1 MSRPFTPR
9 PYQTLIRDHIL
20 DVPRC
25 AIWAGM
31 GMGKSCA
38 TLLACDALTLVEDS
52 PILVLAPKRV
62 AQSTWPDEV
71 SKWDSLQHLEVI
83 PILGTLDERRA
94 ALRKPA
100 QIHTMNYENLEWL
113 VAYHGDKWPYKT
125 VVADE
130 STKLKSFRLRQGGS
144 RARALGTVAHSKVK
158 RFIELSG
165 TPAPN
170 GLSDLWGQVWMLDK
184 GERLGRTF
192 SAFTN
197 RWFRTAPNG
206 FGMVAMPH
214 AQAEIQ
220 DKLRDICLTVD
231 AKDYFD
237 LKDPI
242 VTDVFVELPM
252 KARKHYAEMEKAMFT
267 QFGDHGV
274 EAFGAAARTQKCL
287 QIANGAAYLHGSN
300 EEWADLHDEKLQALE
315 SIISESGGMPI
326 LVSYSF
332 KSDLARLK
340 KAFPQGCELDA
351 NPATIKKWNAG
362 KIPLLFAHPASAGHG
377 ISLQDGSNIIVFFAV
392 DWNLENHLQIIERIG
407 PTRQMQSGYDRN
419 VFIYRILARDTVDEM
434 VLERLSTKREV
445 QDILLDAMKKRKHL
459 S

>member
-1 MSRPFTPR
+1 MSKIFTPR

-38 TLLACDALTLVEDS
+38 TLLACDALTLVEDN

-71 SKWDSLQHLEVI
+71 SKWDALQHLTVT
-83 PILGTLDERRA
+83 PILGTAEERKA

-100 QIHTMNYENLEWL
+100 HIHTINYENLEW
-113 VAYHGDKWPYKT
+113 VVDHWGDKWPYRT

-144 RARALGTVAHSKVK
+144 RARALGTVAHTKVK
-158 RFIELSG
+158 RFIELTG
-165 TPAPN
+165 TPSPN

-197 RWFRTAPNG
+197 RWFKTAPNG
-206 FGMVAMPH
+206 FGIVALPH

-220 DKLRDICLTVD
+220 DKLRDLCLTVD

-237 LKDPI
+237 LKEPI
-242 VTDVFVELPM
+242 VTDIFVELPA
-252 KARKHYAEMEKAMFT
+252 KARKHYAEMEKVMFT
-267 QFGDHGV
+267 QFGDDGV

-340 KAFPQGCELDA
+340 KAFPQGCELDSH
-351 NPATIKKWNAG
+351 PSTIKKWNAG

-445 QDILLDAMKKRKHL
+445 QDILLDAMKKRGRK
-459 S
+459 

>member
-1 MSRPFTPR
+1 MSKIFTPR

-38 TLLACDALTLVEDS
+38 TLLACDALTLVEDN

-71 SKWDSLQHLEVI
+71 SKWDALQHLTVT
-83 PILGTLDERRA
+83 PILGTAEERKA

-100 QIHTMNYENLEWL
+100 HIHTINYENLEW
-113 VAYHGDKWPYKT
+113 VVDHWGDKWPYKT

-144 RARALGTVAHSKVK
+144 RARALGTVAHTKVK
-158 RFIELSG
+158 RFIELTG
-165 TPAPN
+165 TPSPN

-197 RWFRTAPNG
+197 RWFKTAPNG
-206 FGMVAMPH
+206 FGIVALPH

-220 DKLRDICLTVD
+220 DKLRDLCLTVD

-237 LKDPI
+237 LREPI
-242 VTDVFVELPM
+242 VTDIFVELPA

-267 QFGDHGV
+267 KFGDDGV

-315 SIISESGGMPI
+315 SIIGESGGMPI

-340 KAFPQGCELDA
+340 KAFPQGCELDSH
-351 NPATIKKWNAG
+351 PSTIKKWNAG

-445 QDILLDAMKKRKHL
+445 QDILLDAMKKRGRK
-459 S
+459 